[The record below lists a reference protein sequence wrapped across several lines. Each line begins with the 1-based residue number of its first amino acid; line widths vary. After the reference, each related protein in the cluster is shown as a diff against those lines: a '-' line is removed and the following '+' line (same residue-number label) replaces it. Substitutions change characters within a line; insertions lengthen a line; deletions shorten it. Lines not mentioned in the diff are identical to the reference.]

1 MSVVWIGHRET
12 RVCMLEYTA
21 FKVSEFCGFC
31 MNIAVCYA
39 YKFSY
44 GGNGTFKYLS
54 YSVLGI

>member
-1 MSVVWIGHRET
+1 
-12 RVCMLEYTA
+12 MLEYTA